1 MLHHARLE
9 WSVETMH
16 YFLDVHY
23 LEDSC
28 RLRER
33 NSQRNPNMAR
43 KISLNLIGRYKEVTN
58 LKNIQLTKG
67 KFHTEK
73 PTKVVASKEHS
84 TAEILLANLAI
95 NWKPSL

>member
-1 MLHHARLE
+1 MSAKKMLHHARLE

-33 NSQRNPNMAR
+33 NSQRNLNMAR

-58 LKNIQLTKG
+58 SKKPLSHIMLRCLLELDTLTQ
-67 KFHTEK
+67 
-73 PTKVVASKEHS
+73 VW
-84 TAEILLANLAI
+84 NLNSI
-95 NWKPSL
+95 